1 MIYFSCKRIF
11 MKYIL
16 CSSLFISS
24 RFLSWVYWA
33 CLQYEKW
40 LSGCISHWKM

>member
-1 MIYFSCKRIF
+1 

-16 CSSLFISS
+16 CSNLFISS